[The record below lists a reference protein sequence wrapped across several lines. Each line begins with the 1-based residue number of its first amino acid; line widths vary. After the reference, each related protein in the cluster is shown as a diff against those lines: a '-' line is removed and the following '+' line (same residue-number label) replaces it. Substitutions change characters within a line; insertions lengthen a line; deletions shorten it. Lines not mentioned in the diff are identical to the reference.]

1 MVLDHLQN
9 AQNYTSLHK
18 SFEKAFAFLKKA
30 TDEQL
35 PTGRYELEGDALFA
49 MVQEYQTKT
58 ADQPPAF
65 EAHRKYIDIQY
76 VVSGREAVEVSTLAS
91 CKPTTVYDEARD
103 VIFFEDH
110 AAAVNCV
117 WSAGDFGIFYPCDV
131 HKPGQADQNV
141 SCAVK
146 KIVVKVKI

>member
-65 EAHRKYIDIQY
+65 EAHRKYIDSQY

-131 HKPGQADQNV
+131 HKPSLSAEDGRDFV
-141 SCAVK
+141 RKILVK
-146 KIVVKVKI
+146 MEL